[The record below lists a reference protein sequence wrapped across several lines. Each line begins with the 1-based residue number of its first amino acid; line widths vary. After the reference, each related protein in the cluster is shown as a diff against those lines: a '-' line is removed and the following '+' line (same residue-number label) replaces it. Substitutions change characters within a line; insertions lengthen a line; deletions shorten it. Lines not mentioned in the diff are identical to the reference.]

1 MVFYFATEYQT
12 IQLIVFTHDLLG
24 KEVQY
29 GKGKNIDKIKEGNI
43 GKLIREYIPIIGV
56 DNILDSLNE
65 LKELR
70 KKVTLKDVE
79 KKFKSKE

>member
-12 IQLIVFTHDLLG
+12 IQLIVFTHYLLG

-79 KKFKSKE
+79 EKFKSKE